1 MIDCCRF
8 VDALADRGWT
18 HAGGVPCST
27 FGGPIEHL
35 TAEDHYRPAANEGL
49 AFSEA
54 AGAWLG
60 GRRQAVFLQNSGF
73 GNLLNPL
80 TSLSQP
86 YEIPILTFVSMR
98 GWPDP
103 SADEPQHAVM
113 GSTLESLLSG
123 LGVWAE
129 PLVEGDEERVLD
141 RAAEVIESGRPAFVL
156 VPFRSIGAHPAES
169 SDAADPAAGDG
180 VRLPDTSAI
189 AQAVHRACGS
199 EWTIFS
205 TTGYASRY
213 LHAAGDRPANF
224 YMQGSMGHA
233 SSLAL
238 GYAAAQPDRPVV
250 VLDGDGAALMHLG
263 VFSTIGAG
271 RRQNLLHIVIDN
283 GGYESTGAQES
294 TASTTDF
301 VAIARACG
309 YASAWT
315 VDSVTDLEYC
325 LVRPFEGPGPRLIV
339 VRAGPVTGGVPHRA
353 GASLGLPE
361 VAGRVR
367 RLAEDA
373 DVLA

>member
-35 TAEDHYRPAANEGL
+35 TAEGRYRPAANEGL
-49 AFSEA
+49 ALSDA

-80 TSLSQP
+80 TSMCQP
-86 YEIPILTFVSMR
+86 YGIPALMFMSMR

-103 SADEPQHAVM
+103 SADEPQHAIM
-113 GSTLESLLSG
+113 GSALESLLSE

-129 PLVEGDEERVLD
+129 PLTDPAADSVLD
-141 RAAEVIESGRPAFVL
+141 RAVEQVESGRPAFVL
-156 VPFRSIGAHPAES
+156 VPFRSIGTHPAAVR
-169 SDAADPAAGDG
+169 DGAGDG
-180 VRLPDTSAI
+180 ARLPHTAEV
-189 AQAVHRACGS
+189 ALAVSRACGPD
-199 EWTIFS
+199 WTVFS

-213 LHAAGDRPANF
+213 LHAAGDRLANF
-224 YMQGSMGHA
+224 YMQGSMGHV

-250 VLDGDGAALMHLG
+250 ILDGDGAALMHLG
-263 VFSTIGAG
+263 VFSTIGAA

-294 TASTTDF
+294 SASSTDF

-309 YASAWT
+309 YASAWS
-315 VDSVTDLEYC
+315 VESVTDLEYC

-339 VRAGPVTGGVPHRA
+339 VRAGSVTGVIPQRA
-353 GASLGLPE
+353 GASLELPE
-361 VAGRVR
+361 IATRVR
-367 RLAEDA
+367 RLTEDV
-373 DVLA
+373 DVLG